1 MLVRLLYA
9 SRVVDG
15 TICDVVQAIVNQ
27 SRQHNPQHGITG
39 VLCHSEQVFMQ
50 VLEGGRDAVNALY
63 NNILR
68 DSRHSDVILL
78 DYEEITERR
87 YAGWTMGQANMAKIN
102 PSILL
107 KYSPL
112 PELDPHRMSG
122 KCLLALIDELI
133 ATASIVG
140 RT

>member
-9 SRVVDG
+9 SR
-15 TICDVVQAIVNQ
+15 TSNEKMCDIVQAIVTQ

-39 VLCHSEQVFMQ
+39 ILCHTEQVFMQ
-50 VLEGGRDAVNALY
+50 VLEGGRDAVNVLY
-63 NNILR
+63 GQILR
-68 DSRHSDVILL
+68 DPRHRDVVLL
-78 DYEEITERR
+78 DYEEIAERR
-87 YAGWTMGQANMAKIN
+87 YSGWTMGQANMGKIN

-122 KCLLALIDELI
+122 KMLLSLIDELM

>member
-9 SRVVDG
+9 SRVVDEKM
-15 TICDVVQAIVNQ
+15 CDIVQSIVSQ

-39 VLCHSEQVFMQ
+39 VLCHSDQVFMQ
-50 VLEGGRDAVNALY
+50 VLEGGREAVNTLY
-63 NNILR
+63 SHILR
-68 DSRHSDVILL
+68 DARHTDVILL
-78 DYEEITERR
+78 DYEEILERR
-87 YAGWTMGQANMAKIN
+87 YAGWTMGQANMGKIN

-112 PELDPHRMSG
+112 PVLDPHRMSG
-122 KCLLALIDELI
+122 KILLALIDELM

>member
-9 SRVVDG
+9 SRAVDDKV
-15 TICDVVQAIVNQ
+15 CDVVQSIVNQ

-39 VLCHSEQVFMQ
+39 VLCHSDQVFMQ
-50 VLEGGRDAVNALY
+50 VLEGGREAVNALY
-63 NNILR
+63 SHILR
-68 DSRHSDVILL
+68 DTRHTDVMLL
-78 DYEEITERR
+78 DYEEIVERR
-87 YAGWTMGQANMAKIN
+87 YAGWTMGQANMGKIN

-112 PELDPHRMSG
+112 PVLDPHRMSG
-122 KCLLALIDELI
+122 KVLLALIDELM

>member
-9 SRVVDG
+9 SRAVDEKM
-15 TICDVVQAIVNQ
+15 CDIVQSIVSQ

-39 VLCHSEQVFMQ
+39 VLCHSDQVFMQ
-50 VLEGGRDAVNALY
+50 VLEGGREAVNTLY
-63 NNILR
+63 SHILR
-68 DSRHSDVILL
+68 DERHTDVMLL
-78 DYEEITERR
+78 DYEEILERR
-87 YAGWTMGQANMAKIN
+87 YAGWTMGQANMSKIN

-112 PELDPHRMSG
+112 PVLDPHRMSG
-122 KCLLALIDELI
+122 KILLALIDELM
-133 ATASIVG
+133 ATASVVG

>member
-9 SRVVDG
+9 SRVVDEKM
-15 TICDVVQAIVNQ
+15 CDIVQSIVSQ

-39 VLCHSEQVFMQ
+39 VLCHSDQVFMQ
-50 VLEGGRDAVNALY
+50 VLEGGREAVNTLY
-63 NNILR
+63 SHILR
-68 DSRHSDVILL
+68 DERHTDVMLL
-78 DYEEITERR
+78 DYEEILERR
-87 YAGWTMGQANMAKIN
+87 YAGWTMGQANMSKIN

-112 PELDPHRMSG
+112 PVLDPHRMSG
-122 KCLLALIDELI
+122 KILLALIDELM
-133 ATASIVG
+133 ATASVVG

>member
-9 SRVVDG
+9 SRAVDDK
-15 TICDVVQAIVNQ
+15 ICDVVQAIVNQ
-27 SRQHNPQHGITG
+27 SRSHNPAHGITG
-39 VLCHSEQVFMQ
+39 VLCHSDQVFMQ
-50 VLEGGRDAVNALY
+50 VLEGGREAVNTLY
-63 NNILR
+63 GQILR
-68 DSRHSDVILL
+68 DTRHTDVILL
-78 DYEEITERR
+78 DYEEILERR
-87 YAGWTMGQANMAKIN
+87 YAGWTMGQANMSKIN

-112 PELDPHRMSG
+112 PVLDPHGMPG
-122 KCLLALIDELI
+122 KTLLALIDELM

>member
-9 SRVVDG
+9 SRAVDEK
-15 TICDVVQAIVNQ
+15 TCDTVQLIMQQ
-27 SRQHNPQHGITG
+27 SRQHNPANGITG
-39 VLCHSEQVFMQ
+39 VLCHTDRVFMQ
-50 VLEGGRDAVNALY
+50 VLEGGREAVNNLY
-63 NNILR
+63 GHILR
-68 DSRHSDVILL
+68 DPRHKDVMLL

-87 YAGWTMGQANMAKIN
+87 YAGWTMGQANMSKIN

-112 PELDPHRMSG
+112 PVLDPHGMPG
-122 KCLLALIDELI
+122 KMLLSLIDELM

>member
-9 SRVVDG
+9 SRVVDEKM
-15 TICDVVQAIVNQ
+15 CDIVQSIVSQ

-39 VLCHSEQVFMQ
+39 VLCHSDQVFMQ
-50 VLEGGRDAVNALY
+50 VLEGGREAVNTLY
-63 NNILR
+63 SHILR
-68 DSRHSDVILL
+68 DARHTDVILL
-78 DYEEITERR
+78 DYEEILERR
-87 YAGWTMGQANMAKIN
+87 YAGWTMGQANMSKIN

-112 PELDPHRMSG
+112 PVLDPHRMSG
-122 KCLLALIDELI
+122 KILLALIDELM

>member
-9 SRVVDG
+9 SRVVDEKM
-15 TICDVVQAIVNQ
+15 CDIVQSIVSQ

-39 VLCHSEQVFMQ
+39 VLCHSDQVFMQ
-50 VLEGGRDAVNALY
+50 VLEGGREAVNTLY
-63 NNILR
+63 SHILR
-68 DSRHSDVILL
+68 DPRHTDVILL
-78 DYEEITERR
+78 DYEEILERR
-87 YAGWTMGQANMAKIN
+87 YAGWTMGQANMSKIN

-112 PELDPHRMSG
+112 PVLDPHRMSG
-122 KCLLALIDELI
+122 KILLALIDELM

>member
-9 SRVVDG
+9 SRVIDEKM
-15 TICDVVQAIVNQ
+15 CDIVQSIVSQ

-39 VLCHSEQVFMQ
+39 VLCHSDQVFMQ
-50 VLEGGRDAVNALY
+50 VLEGGREAVNTLY
-63 NNILR
+63 SHILR
-68 DSRHSDVILL
+68 DARHTDVILL
-78 DYEEITERR
+78 DYEEILERR
-87 YAGWTMGQANMAKIN
+87 YAGWTMGQANMGKIN

-112 PELDPHRMSG
+112 PVLDPHRMSG
-122 KCLLALIDELI
+122 KILLALIDELM